1 LDYDLPQAHRIQGEI
16 FFLPSS
22 SWPIGEGQ
30 CTGNSK
36 KLVDK
41 NGGPKV
47 SFYRELDLKSGMKR
61 EKISETMKPRLGYV
75 RG

>member
-1 LDYDLPQAHRIQGEI
+1 
-16 FFLPSS
+16 
-22 SWPIGEGQ
+22 
-30 CTGNSK
+30 
-36 KLVDK
+36 LVDK
-41 NGGPKV
+41 NGGPKI

>member
-1 LDYDLPQAHRIQGEI
+1 
-16 FFLPSS
+16 
-22 SWPIGEGQ
+22 
-30 CTGNSK
+30 
-36 KLVDK
+36 LVDK

-47 SFYRELDLKSGMKR
+47 SFCRELDLTQIFGLKSGMKR